1 MQPDTPQSPPG
12 QPGQQS
18 SLPPM
23 SMGQP
28 QSQASPAGSAV
39 PLGPHNT
46 PIAPDRTAAHYA
58 SQARQLA
65 TQYANDPF
73 RLSEALG
80 QLKAAYLSEQYHIT
94 SKQAGN

>member
-1 MQPDTPQSPPG
+1 MQPDTSQSPPG

-39 PLGPHNT
+39 PLGLQT

-58 SQARQLA
+58 AQAKQLA
-65 TQYANDPF
+65 AQYANDPYK
-73 RLSEALG
+73 LSEALG

-94 SKQAGN
+94 SNQAGN